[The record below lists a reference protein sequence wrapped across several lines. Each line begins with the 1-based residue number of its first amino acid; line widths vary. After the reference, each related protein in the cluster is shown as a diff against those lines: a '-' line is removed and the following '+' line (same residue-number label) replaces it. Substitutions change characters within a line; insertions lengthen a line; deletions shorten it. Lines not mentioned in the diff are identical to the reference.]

1 MADRAAGPPTGADAG
16 AGAGMRGRTR
26 RWVEVLG
33 LTILALMVVGVLVA
47 GRTSSR
53 PWHRPR
59 PSGPARIAY
68 AAGRAAAP
76 STPTSTSTPAPA
88 PATAAPAA
96 ASSAGLSI
104 PTTASKV
111 RWVEHKVILT
121 YQGLTRG
128 YLLFRPAQVSATPL
142 PVVVELAGCC
152 VNAGVEANR
161 ANFRAVAGPAI
172 LVYPEYYKENW
183 NAGACCGP
191 PATAGIDDVGFV
203 TTVIDRVK
211 ADQPDASQGP
221 VYLAGY
227 SNGGKLAME
236 LACREPTVFSAVA
249 VYGATR
255 TSNCNG
261 PPPESVLVMAGT
273 ADPEVAIG
281 PGPPV
286 VQNGYTEPTVNQLV
300 TSYLTA
306 DGCTNSRQT
315 VTAGTALMGRWADC
329 SAGRQVGE
337 VLYRGQTHNWPETSG
352 ASPSGQQ
359 VMWDFFVDM
368 GA

>member
-1 MADRAAGPPTGADAG
+1 
-16 AGAGMRGRTR
+16 MRGRAR

-33 LTILALMVVGVLVA
+33 LSIAALLAVGVLVA

-53 PWHRPR
+53 PWHGPASR
-59 PSGPARIAY
+59 PARIAY
-68 AAGRAAAP
+68 SAGRTAP
-76 STPTSTSTPAPA
+76 SSTSSTDPATTDPAPTTTTTPAGPA
-88 PATAAPAA
+88 
-96 ASSAGLSI
+96 I
-104 PTTASKV
+104 PTTSSKV
-111 RWVEHKVILT
+111 DWVETRVNLT
-121 YQGLTRG
+121 FQGLPRD
-128 YLLFRPAQVSATPL
+128 YLMFRPRQVSATPL

-152 VNAGVEANR
+152 VDASVESNR

-203 TTVIDRVK
+203 STVIDRVK
-211 ADQPDASQGP
+211 ASQPDASQGP

-236 LACREPTVFSAVA
+236 LACREPTTFSAVA

-306 DGCTNSRQT
+306 DGCTSSRQT
-315 VTAGTALMGRWADC
+315 LTVGTALVGRWPTC

-337 VLYRGQTHNWPETSG
+337 VLYRGQTHNWPETAG
-352 ASPSGQQ
+352 ATPSGQQ